1 MTETNKGTLSGI
13 GAYTLWGLLP
23 VYWKLLDTIPAI
35 EILAHRMVWSLVFL
49 MGLLALRNQWS
60 WFRDFRQ
67 NFRSYL
73 VHIASAFV
81 LSLNWFTY
89 IWAVNNGQIVEA
101 SLGYYINPL
110 INVLLGVLFLK
121 EELRT
126 RQWLA
131 IGFAF
136 LGVIYLTIQY
146 GSTPWIALTL
156 AFSFGT
162 YGLIRKTAPLGSLN
176 GLTLEMLFLLIPA
189 GIYLGSLEISD
200 TAAFV
205 HSGYFITGMLLLTGI
220 ATATPLLLFAY
231 GARRIMLSTIGV
243 LQYIAPTLQLIIGV
257 FLFSEP
263 FPKARFIGFILI
275 WIALVIYTFDLVVV
289 SRQRG
294 RARNA
299 KV

>member
-1 MTETNKGTLSGI
+1 MTETSKGTLSGI

-35 EILAHRMVWSLVFL
+35 EILAHRMIWSLVFL
-49 MGLLALRNQWS
+49 IGLLALRNQWS

-67 NFRSYL
+67 NFQSYL
-73 VHIASAFV
+73 VHIASALV

-89 IWAVNNGQIVEA
+89 IWAVNNEQIVEA

-110 INVLLGVLFLK
+110 INVLLGVVFLK
-121 EELRT
+121 EELRI
-126 RQWLA
+126 RQWIA

-189 GIYLGSLEISD
+189 GIYLGSLEISNA
-200 TAAFV
+200 AAFA

-243 LQYIAPTLQLIIGV
+243 LQYIAPTLQLMIGV

-275 WIALVIYTFDLVVV
+275 WIALIIYTFDLLIV
-289 SRQRG
+289 SR
-294 RARNA
+294 RARRA
-299 KV
+299 RKAQV